1 MGVLRS
7 ELSDAEFQKFRNF
20 AWSKI
25 FPQGS
30 HTSNFSQFRSLV
42 RPQRPFQ
49 VSVNKYL
56 KNPEL
61 CQILS
66 HSTKFIMFLHFLSFF
81 DTNDH
86 AQRLKMTGI
95 PRTFIQSF
103 IPLWIQTIMPKG
115 KSPQNLPSRR
125 VGPSFYLLFFDDA
138 NHQAPRFQEFLKG

>member
-95 PRTFIQSF
+95 PRTFIIQSF
-103 IPLWIQTIMPKG
+103 IPPSLHGYKRSCPKV
-115 KSPQNLPSRR
+115 KVPKT
-125 VGPSFYLLFFDDA
+125 YL
-138 NHQAPRFQEFLKG
+138 QEG